1 MINSRVLLL
10 YWKFSLCLE
19 YLSNHYNKIVSSTK
33 KKDCDLWA
41 LHTHT
46 HTQLS
51 RNRQVGGKWHR
62 FRLRPTTSG
71 NLWTIAYN
79 SCNH

>member
-33 KKDCDLWA
+33 KKIVICGHCT
-41 LHTHT
+41 HTHT
-46 HTQLS
+46 HT
-51 RNRQVGGKWHR
+51 
-62 FRLRPTTSG
+62 
-71 NLWTIAYN
+71 TIKEQAGRRKVA
-79 SCNH
+79 